1 MRTVIGIDYGT
12 QSARA
17 VLVDAGTGQVLCSHS
32 IAYPHGVM
40 AGDLASAQD
49 YEAALLE
56 LMERVIL
63 SEYSDTVA
71 GICVDATSLTLV
83 PVSVDQ
89 ALEMPRGPSTGGG
102 SPTSGGADGRTLSGS
117 HRRNHLQR
125 VDAAEAFEDPR

>member
-56 LMERVIL
+56 LMERVIP
-63 SEYSDTVA
+63 SKYRDSVA

-83 PVSVDQ
+83 PVSVDGQ
-89 ALEMPRGPSTGGG
+89 VLCQLPGFANFTALSSR
-102 SPTSGGADGRTLSGS
+102 L
-117 HRRNHLQR
+117 
-125 VDAAEAFEDPR
+125 